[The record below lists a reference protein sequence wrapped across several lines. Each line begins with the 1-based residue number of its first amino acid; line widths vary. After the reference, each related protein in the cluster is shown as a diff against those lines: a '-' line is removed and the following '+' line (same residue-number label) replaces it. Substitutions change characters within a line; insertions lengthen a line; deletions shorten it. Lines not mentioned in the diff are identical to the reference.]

1 LGASGDGPVPLRAL
15 DAPAAPE
22 GHRSRAAVA
31 GGIAVVAIVV
41 AGVLVAGGAWAAGKF
56 DDSSGSTGLAEAGAA
71 TSVSMPPPSTTAAP
85 VTTVPTTAAPATTA
99 TTAPTTTTEP
109 PTTTT
114 TEPPTTTTT
123 GPPPPNEDP
132 TIVAQV
138 QSRLAD
144 MGYSIGSADGRAG
157 SQTAAAV
164 LAFQKVEGLERD
176 GVIGQ
181 EVLDHLDNP
190 QGAVPS
196 GGGTRIE
203 VDLGR
208 QVLFAVTGS
217 GTRIFNASSGNG
229 EDFTFP
235 DGTPAVAYT
244 PTGDFSVLRRIEGMD
259 EGPLGTLY
267 RPLYFFDGWAV
278 HGSSYVP
285 AYPASHGCVRVANSD
300 QDWIWDNFANGTAVT
315 IY

>member
-1 LGASGDGPVPLRAL
+1 M
-15 DAPAAPE
+15 
-22 GHRSRAAVA
+22 AV
-31 GGIAVVAIVV
+31 VV

-56 DDSSGSTGLAEAGAA
+56 DGSSGSGGVAEAGAA
-71 TSVSMPPPSTTAAP
+71 TTASMAVPSTTAAP
-85 VTTVPTTAAPATTA
+85 VTTALSTTAAPATTA
-99 TTAPTTTTEP
+99 TTAPTTTTEA

-138 QSRLAD
+138 QSRLAG
-144 MGYSIGSADGRAG
+144 MGYSVGTADGRAG
-157 SQTAAAV
+157 GQTASAV

-196 GGGTRIE
+196 GGGTHIE

-208 QVLFAVTGS
+208 QVVFVVTGS
-217 GTRIFNASSGNG
+217 GTRIFNASSGSG
-229 EDFTFP
+229 EDFTWP

-244 PTGDFSVLRRIEGMD
+244 PTGDFSVQRRIEGMD

-267 RPLYFFDGWAV
+267 RPLYFYDGWAV

-300 QDWIWDNFANGTAVT
+300 QDWIWDNVPNGATVT